1 MEVPVKDRKLWQTA
15 WRAAHAV
22 GAAGLLA
29 LAAMLFLSLPARA
42 DAPASPRVAA
52 AAADIQFPGG
62 SDP

>member
-1 MEVPVKDRKLWQTA
+1 VKDRKLWQTA

-42 DAPASPRVAA
+42 DAPASPLVAPVIGT
-52 AAADIQFPGG
+52 ADIQFPGG